1 LVLKKENDIMK
12 TKLQKLIGTAVL
24 GLALDLQSLSAWAG
38 SVALSEVEVES
49 NYARGSM
56 AGARYSSDG
65 RQYIGCSISN
75 GNGPIVICSAMDAGG
90 NAFSC
95 ASTDS
100 RWLVA
105 AKAITDS
112 SYIFFG
118 SVSGIPAC
126 DYLRVGNSSFLL
138 K

>member
-1 LVLKKENDIMK
+1 MK
-12 TKLQKLIGTAVL
+12 TKLQKLIVTTVM
-24 GLALDLQSLSAWAG
+24 GLALDLHGLPAWAG
-38 SVALSEVEVES
+38 SVSLSEVVVGS
-49 NYARGSM
+49 TYARGSM

-75 GNGPIVICSAMDAGG
+75 SNGPVVICSAMDAGG

-95 ASTDS
+95 LSTDA
-100 RWLVA
+100 RWLAA

-112 SYIFFG
+112 SYLYFG

-126 DYLRVGNSSFLL
+126 DYLRVGNGSFLL

>member
-1 LVLKKENDIMK
+1 MK

-24 GLALDLQSLSAWAG
+24 GLALNLQSLSAWAG
-38 SVALSEVEVES
+38 SVALSEVVVYS
-49 NYARGSM
+49 NHASGSM

-75 GNGPIVICSAMDAGG
+75 SNGPVVICSAVDAGG

-95 ASTDS
+95 LSTDA
-100 RWLVA
+100 RWLAA

-112 SYIFFG
+112 SYLYFG
-118 SVSGIPAC
+118 SVSGIPTC